1 MERKY
6 LRYSIVM
13 VLLFLVGGF
22 SLILFLFQA
31 YSAFWGAETFSL
43 VRERRIQERP
53 PQPNESSMVTQP
65 NESFTG
71 ERLIQ
76 LSNPEAFLTSPLSL
90 MLLFIGIS
98 STLGGISIWQLMR
111 EKELKSVKESITSLL
126 LTPEEKSIVEELK
139 RANGKLN
146 QNQLV
151 KKTGFSKVK
160 VHRAIVRLEMRKIVK
175 KYPYGLTN
183 KIVLEKTAI

>member
-6 LRYSIVM
+6 LKHSIVM
-13 VLLFLVGGF
+13 ISLFLVGGF
-22 SLILFLFQA
+22 CLILYVFQL
-31 YSAFWGAETFSL
+31 YSMLWGFETFTL
-43 VRERRIQERP
+43 VRERRILNEP
-53 PQPNESSMVTQP
+53 PQLNRSFPEEKFIGLPNSEVV
-65 NESFTG
+65 
-71 ERLIQ
+71 
-76 LSNPEAFLTSPLSL
+76 LTSPFSL
-90 MLLFIGIS
+90 MLLFVGLS
-98 STLGGISIWQLMR
+98 SILGGISIWQLTR

-126 LTPEEKSIVEELK
+126 LTPEEKAIIEELK
-139 RANGKLN
+139 KANGKLN

-160 VHRAIVRLEMRKIVK
+160 VHRALMRLEMRKIIK